1 MDELAARGRALL
13 GAGLSGALSTHSAD
27 RPGFPFASLA
37 LYALDERGR
46 PLFLLSGLAV
56 HARNLAA
63 DPRASLMVA
72 EGGAQSSARVT
83 VIGRAVKL
91 SGDDADT
98 GRAAYLARH
107 PGAKAWASF
116 GDFSLWRLE
125 PEDAYVVAGFGSAG
139 WTGPGAG

>member
-1 MDELAARGRALL
+1 MDELAARGKELL
-13 GAGLSGALSTHSAD
+13 KAGRSGALSTHSVE

-37 LYALDERGR
+37 LYALDGHGR

-72 EGGAQSSARVT
+72 EGDVQASARVT
-83 VIGRAVKL
+83 VVGRVSKL
-91 SGDDADT
+91 SGEQADAA
-98 GRAAYLARH
+98 RAAYVARH
-107 PGAKAWASF
+107 PAAKAWSSF

-139 WTGPGAG
+139 WAG